1 MEKIKRRCL
10 MTFDEVFNHTM
21 EFKDCRLISSSEK
34 HAEIRIRVNETDTN
48 PYGLAHGGY
57 LFTLC
62 DTLCGLLGY
71 CLGYYVVTQQANINY
86 LKPARLNDEL
96 TILAE
101 VLHSGTS
108 SGVCDVRITNQKDEL
123 IAKAQFTL
131 FNTQKIDIK

>member
-1 MEKIKRRCL
+1 
-10 MTFDEVFNHTM
+10 MTFDELFNHTV
-21 EFKDCRLISSSEK
+21 EFRDCELVSSSKEYV
-34 HAEIRIRVNETDTN
+34 EIKTIVNRSDTN
-48 PYGLAHGGY
+48 PYGYAHGGY

-86 LKPARLNDEL
+86 LHSAKLNDEL
-96 TILAE
+96 RVSAS
-101 VLHSGTS
+101 VLHTGNTS
-108 SGVCDVRITNQKDEL
+108 DVCDVKIVDQNDRL